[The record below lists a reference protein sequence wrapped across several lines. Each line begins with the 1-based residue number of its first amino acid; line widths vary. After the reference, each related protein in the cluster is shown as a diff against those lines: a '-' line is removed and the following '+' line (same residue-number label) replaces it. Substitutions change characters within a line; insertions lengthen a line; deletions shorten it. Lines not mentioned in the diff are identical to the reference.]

1 MSIFFLMNYGWMS
14 SVCWSVSSKPTTVCC
29 HMTKDNNFPSPDDP
43 EFPKFKANYR
53 EFLQQRTRFLQPIPI
68 DDSTINR
75 KIHHTYR
82 LQYLKDVILGR
93 ALDDATFN
101 VLNSCIIFNQIDI
114 INHVQNHE
122 RFLGELV
129 SLFVSPTDEKGKE
142 KAKNQE
148 TNSGA
153 AMDIDRT
160 TPNGSPA
167 KAAPNGVSNGNQTS
181 PEAGSSTESE
191 VELDMRRREI
201 ILLLQQLCQ
210 IGKNVQLPARIPLFR
225 TLVERGVLYAIQ
237 WALGHS
243 ETSDR
248 QLVCTAGEILS
259 VLLDHHTASVR
270 NHIVNQAIAL
280 GQAVGKDRSEK
291 DTFIGP
297 ERPKP
302 QPPPKISGSFPET
315 IVQVLCRMLSNS
327 EDLGLQSQFAES
339 LRMLLDV
346 PQGDSTD
353 QHVSRS
359 K

>member
-1 MSIFFLMNYGWMS
+1 
-14 SVCWSVSSKPTTVCC
+14 
-29 HMTKDNNFPSPDDP
+29 
-43 EFPKFKANYR
+43 
-53 EFLQQRTRFLQPIPI
+53 
-68 DDSTINR
+68 
-75 KIHHTYR
+75 
-82 LQYLKDVILGR
+82 
-93 ALDDATFN
+93 
-101 VLNSCIIFNQIDI
+101 
-114 INHVQNHE
+114 
-122 RFLGELV
+122 
-129 SLFVSPTDEKGKE
+129 
-142 KAKNQE
+142 
-148 TNSGA
+148 
-153 AMDIDRT
+153 
-160 TPNGSPA
+160 
-167 KAAPNGVSNGNQTS
+167 
-181 PEAGSSTESE
+181 
-191 VELDMRRREI
+191 MRRREI